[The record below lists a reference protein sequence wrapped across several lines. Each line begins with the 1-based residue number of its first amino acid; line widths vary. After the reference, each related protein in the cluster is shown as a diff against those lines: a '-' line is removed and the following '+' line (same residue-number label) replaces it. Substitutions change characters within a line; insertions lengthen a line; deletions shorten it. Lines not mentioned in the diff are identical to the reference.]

1 MGHLHIV
8 IHLHGCVLH
17 DRRVLHNGG
26 VLHCIVLHGVWHRCW
41 RSSKGWANS
50 SDCDDCDDG
59 GYADN
64 FHGNLPLRLGG
75 RSRLIRDPKKGNQ

>member
-1 MGHLHIV
+1 MGHLHGV
-8 IHLHGCVLH
+8 IHLHCC
-17 DRRVLHNGG
+17 VLHNGG
-26 VLHCIVLHGVWHRCW
+26 VLHHRCVLHCIVLHGVRHRC
-41 RSSKGWANS
+41 RGSSKSWANS

-75 RSRLIRDPKKGNQ
+75 SSRLIRDLKIGNQ